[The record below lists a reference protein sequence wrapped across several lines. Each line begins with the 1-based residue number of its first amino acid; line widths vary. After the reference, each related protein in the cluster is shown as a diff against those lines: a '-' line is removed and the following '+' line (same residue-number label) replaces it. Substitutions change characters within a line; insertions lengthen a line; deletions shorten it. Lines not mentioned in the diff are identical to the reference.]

1 MIQGNR
7 YNKKQIW
14 VVTGL
19 EPCDSPKCSLE
30 CPHIVWFSHW
40 DVRINTIW
48 LICASPNVCVSRF
61 FFYHIFSLCVHYH
74 HYPSLQTVIEIRST
88 FDSLHLLQIGCS
100 YHISVSHVNLLPIKQ
115 ATTLCVLQ
123 SISYSFASTIS
134 TCCSAWAWDHECH
147 ITAYDLSR

>member
-1 MIQGNR
+1 M
-7 YNKKQIW
+7 
-14 VVTGL
+14 TGL

-30 CPHIVWFSHW
+30 CPHIKM
-40 DVRINTIW
+40 
-48 LICASPNVCVSRF
+48 CALTPYDLYALRQMFVSAD